1 MLKIGQGI
9 GTCDP
14 EFGLCAKRPG
24 ETGQTAEPNGYRN
37 PVPGFIGLIYVF
49 CGGACRRCS
58 ATDTGEISIFPE
70 EVMCE
75 GPAGCKGEQPAPMR
89 CECALSRNVCI
100 LIIYGV
106 CLIPKSGKD

>member
-9 GTCDP
+9 GTCDS

-49 CGGACRRCS
+49 CGGA
-58 ATDTGEISIFPE
+58 
-70 EVMCE
+70 
-75 GPAGCKGEQPAPMR
+75 
-89 CECALSRNVCI
+89 
-100 LIIYGV
+100 
-106 CLIPKSGKD
+106 